1 MCLRTYWGFF
11 WGKSVREQKKPSVEI
26 SHLPICAYAVR
37 LFYYTGILRCI
48 CSTLAVV
55 PFEMWSGVN
64 INISLLVLSPQRTE
78 GAQTSGR
85 GTDRRLQSAV
95 GVLRLLRQTTPPH
108 TLLPVTLETWETPI
122 CLRLVRVNRINPC
135 PSRFK
140 AEPARRR
147 LILRLP
153 SSIRQLGRNAQA
165 TLPPPLFLGKMKR
178 PLHVWIFIRA
188 NETLCKLAEWSHLGT
203 LLRDD
208 NNHRHA

>member
-1 MCLRTYWGFF
+1 MHIYDSYR
-11 WGKSVREQKKPSVEI
+11 VRAIKKPVLKYHICLSVHTQ
-26 SHLPICAYAVR
+26 SDF
-37 LFYYTGILRCI
+37 FYYTGILQCI

-78 GAQTSGR
+78 RAQTSGR

-95 GVLRLLRQTTPPH
+95 GVLRLLRQTIPPP
-108 TLLPVTLETWETPI
+108 LQPVTLETWETPI

-140 AEPARRR
+140 AESARRR

-203 LLRDD
+203 LPRDD
-208 NNHRHA
+208 NNHRRA